1 MTERALWTAAEAAAA
16 TDGNTPK
23 GWSASGVSID
33 SRSLR
38 PGDLFVALKGP
49 NFDGHDF
56 VAAAFEAGAAAAMV
70 NDDLEGPPTGKPLLR
85 VDDTLKAL
93 WGLGAA
99 ARARS
104 QARFIGVTGSV
115 GKTGTKE
122 ALRACLSALA
132 PTAANEAS
140 LNNHWGLPL
149 SLARMTRDA
158 AYGVFELGMNHP
170 GEIARLSRLV
180 QPDVAVITNVEPA
193 HIAFFDSVAEIAEAK
208 AEIFAGMSDD
218 GIAVLNRD
226 HALFHLLRERAVAAG
241 LNRII
246 GFGRHP
252 EADVR
257 ALAHSHDEMG
267 SEVRAA
273 VLGQEIDYRISIP
286 GLHWVVNSLGA
297 LAAVA
302 AVEGDVAR
310 VANELARLKPL
321 KGRGERSTQTLP
333 GGTFELIDDSYN
345 ANPSSMKAAIQV
357 LSGITVAKGARRVAV
372 LGDMLELGDEAEA
385 HHARLARPLERAA
398 VDLVFTC
405 GPAMNSLHEALP
417 KAMRGGHTP
426 DSRGLAPLVAGFL
439 APGDAVLVKGS
450 LGSRMSL
457 VVETLKSIEAD
468 PPRAVNGE

>member
-1 MTERALWTAAEAAAA
+1 MTARALWTAAEAAAA

-23 GWSASGVSID
+23 GWSVSGVSID
-33 SRSLR
+33 SRSLQ

-70 NDDLEGPPTGKPLLR
+70 NDDLEDPPVGKPLLR

-99 ARARS
+99 ARTRS

-149 SLARMTRDA
+149 SLARMARDA

-170 GEIARLSRLV
+170 GEIARLSRLA

-208 AEIFAGMSDD
+208 AEIFAGMSGD

-241 LNRII
+241 LTRII

-257 ALAHSHDEMG
+257 ALAHSHDETG
-267 SEVRAA
+267 SEVQAA
-273 VLGQEIDYRISIP
+273 VLGQEIAYRISIP
-286 GLHWVVNSLGA
+286 GLHWVANSLA
-297 LAAVA
+297 TLAAVA

-310 VANELARLKPL
+310 AAAELGRLSPL
-321 KGRGERSTQTLP
+321 KGRGTRSTQTLP
-333 GGTFELIDDSYN
+333 GRCSRTSPWRR
-345 ANPSSMKAAIQV
+345 AR
-357 LSGITVAKGARRVAV
+357 GASPCSETCWSWATRPRRTTRGWPGRWNVPTSIWCSPA
-372 LGDMLELGDEAEA
+372 
-385 HHARLARPLERAA
+385 ARP
-398 VDLVFTC
+398 
-405 GPAMNSLHEALP
+405 
-417 KAMRGGHTP
+417 
-426 DSRGLAPLVAGFL
+426 
-439 APGDAVLVKGS
+439 
-450 LGSRMSL
+450 
-457 VVETLKSIEAD
+457 
-468 PPRAVNGE
+468 

>member
-1 MTERALWTAAEAAAA
+1 MTEHTLWTAAEAAAA
-16 TDGNTPK
+16 TAGKPAK

-33 SRSLR
+33 SRSLQA
-38 PGDLFVALKGP
+38 GDLFVALKGP

-70 NDDLEGPPTGKPLLR
+70 HDDPAGPAAGKPLLR
-85 VDDTLKAL
+85 VEDTLKAL

-104 QARFIGVTGSV
+104 QARFVGVTGSV

-149 SLARMTRDA
+149 SLARMARDA

-170 GEIARLSRLV
+170 GEIARLSRLA

-193 HIAFFDSVAEIAEAK
+193 HIAFFQSVAEIAEAK
-208 AEIFAGMSDD
+208 AEIFAGMSGD

-241 LNRII
+241 LTRII

-257 ALAHSHDEMG
+257 ALAHNHDEAG

-286 GLHWVVNSLGA
+286 GLHWVANSLAA

-302 AVEGDVAR
+302 AVEADVTRA
-310 VANELARLKPL
+310 AAELGRLRPL
-321 KGRGERSTQTLP
+321 KGRG
-333 GGTFELIDDSYN
+333 
-345 ANPSSMKAAIQV
+345 
-357 LSGITVAKGARRVAV
+357 
-372 LGDMLELGDEAEA
+372 
-385 HHARLARPLERAA
+385 
-398 VDLVFTC
+398 
-405 GPAMNSLHEALP
+405 
-417 KAMRGGHTP
+417 
-426 DSRGLAPLVAGFL
+426 
-439 APGDAVLVKGS
+439 
-450 LGSRMSL
+450 
-457 VVETLKSIEAD
+457 
-468 PPRAVNGE
+468 